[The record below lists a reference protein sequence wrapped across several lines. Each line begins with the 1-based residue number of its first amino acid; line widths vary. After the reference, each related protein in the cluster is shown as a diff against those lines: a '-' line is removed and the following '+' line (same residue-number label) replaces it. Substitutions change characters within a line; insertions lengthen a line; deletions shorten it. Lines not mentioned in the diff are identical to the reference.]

1 MSRTT
6 HISTSRSLL
15 VAGIITAASLAA
27 PAASHA
33 QTGDG
38 ERALL
43 NRIPAP
49 AGATAARALRLAAE
63 HAVSQ
68 EPVDGQRALI
78 VRIPSAP
85 VTSGDFDAV
94 VAQPIAEAQ
103 ITGARAQ
110 PTDARRPQ
118 HRSGTWVDH
127 RVAN

>member
-6 HISTSRSLL
+6 HISTPRSLV
-15 VAGIITAASLAA
+15 VAGIITVATLAV

-43 NRIPAP
+43 NRVAAP

-63 HAVSQ
+63 YAVSPD
-68 EPVDGQRALI
+68 PVDGQRALI

-85 VTSGDFDAV
+85 LTSGDFDAV
-94 VAQPIAEAQ
+94 AAQPIAEAQ
-103 ITGARAQ
+103 ITGARALLGA
-110 PTDARRPQ
+110 TGR
-118 HRSGTWVDH
+118 
-127 RVAN
+127 